1 MSDQVAL
8 INLRPVWA
16 RLPLALLALAALAA
30 SWYGMR
36 WMIGDTMAETAPL
49 SFKNDRLAAF
59 ETAEA
64 AARLAPHDPLA
75 YLMLA
80 RLHSYS
86 FDPELMQRALTEYEQ
101 AAALSP
107 NNYQI

>member
-16 RLPLALLALAALAA
+16 RLPLVVLAVAALAA

-36 WMIGDTMAETAPL
+36 WMIGDTMAEAAPL
-49 SFKNDRLAAF
+49 SFQNDRLAAF
-59 ETAEA
+59 ETAEH
-64 AARLAPHDPLA
+64 AARLAPNEPLA

-80 RLHSYS
+80 SLHSYS
-86 FDPELMQRALTEYEQ
+86 FDPELHPQIGRASCRERV
-101 AAALSP
+101 
-107 NNYQI
+107 